1 MTTTHD
7 PRFDANAVPT
17 PRKHLGT
24 RIGLPV
30 AIIGIAAALILF
42 VSWRQFAPATHVDVV
57 PVVLRPAP
65 VGAGVDVGADGPARS
80 AGASTPLDGSAGHPR
95 SHRSPTAG
103 TVQAAGWIE
112 PSPLPI
118 YATALEPGVVKDVL
132 VLEGQEVKSGQV
144 LVRLIDEDAH
154 IGVDAAD
161 ADVEMVR
168 AELTEANDTLAR
180 KSRLAGTDA
189 VSANE
194 LVMLEAR
201 RDKLMGQLG
210 AADAKRR
217 RADLVLERMTVRSPV
232 DGVVIRVLAAPGSV
246 VGGMEHNPHV
256 VHLYQPDKLQVRAD
270 IPNADMGRVQIGLP
284 VEITV
289 DAMPDRVFH
298 GVLKRFV
305 HQADTAKNTVEA
317 KVEIADPDPVLRPEM
332 LVRCKVIPM
341 DVFHAGADHG
351 AGGTGSG
358 AGAGGSDWVYAPEA
372 LLAGDGPERTALV
385 ARDVEDG
392 VGVARTVQV
401 SVGDARPDGWIP
413 VFSGLV
419 PGDALVDFRPH
430 SAIVDGSRIRITTR
444 AEPEGGAARRHA
456 EAPAATSTAPSNTPS
471 PTHPTNGGAN
481 GAH

>member
-1 MTTTHD
+1 MSASTQSTTSHD
-7 PRFDANAVPT
+7 PRFDASAIAT

-24 RIGLPV
+24 RVGLPV

-42 VSWRQFAPATHVDVV
+42 VSWRQLAPATRVDVV

-65 VGAGVDVGADGPARS
+65 
-80 AGASTPLDGSAGHPR
+80 AGAAQGPSAEHPR

-118 YATALEPGVVKDVL
+118 YATALEPGVVKEVL
-132 VLEGQEVKSGQV
+132 VLEGQKVKSGQV
-144 LVRLIDEDAH
+144 LVKLIDEEAH
-154 IGVDAAD
+154 IEVDAAD
-161 ADVEMVR
+161 AEMEMIR
-168 AELTEANDTLAR
+168 AELSEANDTLAR

-194 LVMLEAR
+194 LVMLAAR

-217 RADLVLERMTVRSPV
+217 RADLALDRMTVRSPV
-232 DGVVIRVLAAPGSV
+232 DGVIIRVLAAPGSV
-246 VGGMEHNPHV
+246 VGGMEHAPHV

-298 GVLKRFV
+298 GILKRFV
-305 HQADTAKNTVEA
+305 SQADTAKNTVEA
-317 KVEIADPDPVLRPEM
+317 KVEIADPDPVLRPDM

-341 DVFHAGADHG
+341 EVFHAGAEHG
-351 AGGTGSG
+351 AGGAGG
-358 AGAGGSDWVYAPEA
+358 GPAGAGGSDWVYAPEA

-392 VGVARTVQV
+392 VGIAHSVQV
-401 SVGDARPDGWIP
+401 SVGNARPDGWIP
-413 VFSGLV
+413 VFAGLV

-430 SAIVDGSRIRITTR
+430 SAIADGSRIRITTR
-444 AEPEGGAARRHA
+444 AEPEGGAARPHGTSSA
-456 EAPAATSTAPSNTPS
+456 TPPANATPPSGAAAPP
-471 PTHPTNGGAN
+471 HILNGGAN